1 MPIAT
6 AAPVPAA
13 PSAPSAPSAEE
24 RLAAIARAQMIQA
37 RPPMPPTPPVREDP
51 APLARPV
58 PVAAQPAPTPAPITP
73 AFVLVR
79 QNVRVREGFRERDA
93 VCEVETAGI
102 RISGAPETFIAWP
115 EARSIKAERGLVT
128 VTTPDRA
135 VRMAVAIDGVGE
147 PDLAPLFARVLE
159 DGGAGTLKP
168 AEGALHELTLGLDQ
182 VLEGFVD
189 ADDPVVP
196 LAVGVFTVVA
206 GVVLLAAIPT
216 LVMLAARVTSPSE
229 GFVLLPRLAAIDP
242 RVIVAAF
249 ATSAA
254 LSVAVGRYALGAAAA
269 RWARGTLRGWHRNS
283 QGAEDFARKLLARV
297 ALWPRIAALV
307 AAVAVVTLFPSAFAR
322 TVIDVGGVHQA
333 SGLPLFSH
341 ERGWPELT
349 EVTPIAVSPS
359 ERAEGFETQL
369 VFADGAKVSTRG
381 QDVTGGSQRQLY
393 DFVLVHG
400 R

>member
-1 MPIAT
+1 M
-6 AAPVPAA
+6 V
-13 PSAPSAPSAEE
+13 
-24 RLAAIARAQMIQA
+24 QA
-37 RPPMPPTPPVREDP
+37 RPPVPPMAPMREP
-51 APLARPV
+51 AAATARPALA
-58 PVAAQPAPTPAPITP
+58 PAQPAPTPAPVTP

-79 QNVRVREGFRERDA
+79 QNVRVREGFRDRDA

-102 RISGAPETFIAWP
+102 RVSGAPETFIAWP
-115 EARSIKAERGLVT
+115 EVRSIKADRGLVT
-128 VTTPDRA
+128 VTAPDRA
-135 VRMAVAIDGVGE
+135 VRMAVAIDGVNE

-159 DGGAGTLKP
+159 DGGSGTLKP
-168 AEGALHELTLGLDQ
+168 GEGALHELTLGLDQ
-182 VLEGFVD
+182 ALEGFAD

-196 LAVGVFTVVA
+196 LAIGVFAVVA

-229 GFVLLPRLAAIDP
+229 GFVLLPRLAAFDP

-254 LSVAVGRYALGAAAA
+254 LSVAVGRYALGPAAA

-283 QGAEDFARKLLARV
+283 QGAEDIARKVLARI
-297 ALWPRIAALV
+297 ALWPRIAAVV

-341 ERGWPELT
+341 ERGWPELI

-359 ERAEGFETQL
+359 ERAEGLETQL
-369 VFADGAKVSTRG
+369 LFADGGKVSTRG

-393 DFVLVHG
+393 DFVLVHD